1 MRRPIRLVPM
11 LVTSLALA
19 GALVVA
25 GPAAPALAGTINV
38 TTQTDQYGTDP
49 ANCSLREA
57 MHSAN
62 IGGAFGGCSGATTGP
77 DTIALPAGTYA
88 LTIPGTGEND
98 NVTGDIDVASDVTLD
113 PSGVVTIDGTTID
126 RVLHVGPGGIL
137 SASELTITRGRILT
151 ASGGAIIVEAGGTL
165 TLTGVTLTDNEA
177 QDGGA
182 LSNDGTAT
190 LANVTISGNRATRH
204 GGGVHQ
210 GAGTATLNNV
220 TVANNTADS
229 NGDDVGDGGGVH
241 VTGGTLNLANTIL
254 GDNTD
259 GSTPANLK
267 HPDCSGTV
275 TSQGYN
281 LIEDTT
287 GCVIAGVATG
297 NITGTDPRL
306 SALANNGGPT
316 PTHLPRRNSPVIDA
330 GNPAP
335 PGSGPA
341 ACAATDQRG
350 VPRPQG
356 PRCDIGSVEVEV
368 AGPGGPVCLGVPVTI
383 SGTGAGETLTGTNRA
398 DSISARGGN
407 DLILARRGR
416 DTVCAGAGR
425 DVAKGE
431 EGPDRIAGQG
441 DNDRGVGGPG
451 RDRVNGNAGRDR
463 LRGKGGNDTLRGGK
477 GADLLDGG
485 AGFDICRGGPGRDR
499 FRRCEVRA

>member
-1 MRRPIRLVPM
+1 LKALVRCM
-11 LVTSLALA
+11 VAAMAL
-19 GALVVA
+19 GWTLVVA
-25 GPAAPALAGTINV
+25 PPAGASTIPVN
-38 TTQTDQYGTDP
+38 TFSDELNADGD
-49 ANCSLREA
+49 CSLREA
-57 MHSAN
+57 IRAAN
-62 IGGAFGGCSGATTGP
+62 TDTAVDACPAGSGA
-77 DTIALPAGTYA
+77 DTITLPAGTYVLSLA
-88 LTIPGTGEND
+88 PPGD
-98 NVTGDIDVASDVTLD
+98 DAAASGDLDVT
-113 PSGVVTIDGTTID
+113 SSSSVTIDPTGVVVIDAASLNDRAFHVLAGGSLTVADLTIQ
-126 RVLHVGPGGIL
+126 RGRAPAGQNGGGIL
-137 SASELTITRGRILT
+137 NQ
-151 ASGGAIIVEAGGTL
+151 GTL

-182 LSNDGTAT
+182 VSNSGTAT
-190 LANVTISGNRATRH
+190 LVNVTLSGNRATRH
-204 GGGVHQ
+204 GGGLHQ
-210 GAGTATLNNV
+210 GGGTATLNNV
-220 TVANNTADS
+220 TVAFNTADS
-229 NGDDVGDGGGVH
+229 NGDDVGDGGGVQ
-241 VTGGTLNLANTIL
+241 VTAGTVSVANTIL
-254 GDNTD
+254 GENVD

-287 GCVIAGVATG
+287 GCTIAGVGTG
-297 NITGTDPRL
+297 NITGTSPRL
-306 SALANNGGPT
+306 APLANNGGPT

-330 GNPAP
+330 GNPAA
-335 PGSGPA
+335 PGSGGA

-383 SGTGAGETLTGTNRA
+383 SGTGAGETLIGTNRA

-416 DTVCAGAGR
+416 DAVCAGAGR

-441 DNDRGVGGPG
+441 DNDRAVGGPG

-463 LRGKGGNDTLRGGK
+463 LRGKAGNDTLRGGK

-485 AGFDICRGGPGRDR
+485 GGFDICRGGPGRDR
-499 FRRCEVRA
+499 FRRCEVRT